1 MPSRIGLLGYGNAQF
16 TGVRRGRV
24 EQAKFDLDG
33 ILGVEGK
40 VDAFLSECG
49 AQRIGLSAP
58 NFQVS
63 FHDGAVF
70 SYFCD

>member
-40 VDAFLSECG
+40 VDAFL
-49 AQRIGLSAP
+49 Q
-58 NFQVS
+58 
-63 FHDGAVF
+63 
-70 SYFCD
+70 